1 VWSSDGRELFFQD
14 ENRLMAVTA
23 TLAPEPRF
31 GPPRMLFEGG
41 FVGWEPN
48 TPRTYDV
55 SPDGRFLMIERN
67 LEVGATGIV
76 MIQNWAEGLKR
87 LVSKN

>member
-1 VWSSDGRELFFQD
+1 
-14 ENRLMAVTA
+14 MAVTV
-23 TLAPEPRF
+23 TLAREPKF
-31 GPPRMLFEGG
+31 APPRMLFEGG

-67 LEVGATGIV
+67 LEVGATSMV
-76 MIQNWAEGLKR
+76 LIQNWAEELKR
-87 LVSKN
+87 LVPAN